1 MASTEVEKR
10 EQNELAPLSET
21 EQALADAVKGQIDR
35 STLVLPALKLT
46 QSLTAEVQNGD
57 VQQGHFIN
65 SLTAEDYGDEVQIVI
80 SSLFA
85 GRFYSDD
92 DGNSYV
98 ATGAV
103 APDNWPEEYAG
114 QAFEDIPD
122 AEEQWKIDTNEGKH
136 EWGKG
141 APISTTTNFVGYVVT
156 EDGLSDLP
164 VRLSLMRSGNNA
176 AKKLKT
182 LLYALRAPW
191 DKTFVLKAKRAV
203 SNDRPYFVVDVA
215 SGDRATDEIRQA
227 AVSLAQDYQNAAQQG
242 NVELAG
248 DEDEQ
253 AKPARGRA
261 KKDSGGLDV

>member
-1 MASTEVEKR
+1 MASTDVEKA
-10 EQNELAPLSET
+10 QQTDLAPLSDQ

-65 SLTAEDYGDEVQIVI
+65 SLTGEDYGDEVQIVV
-80 SSLFA
+80 SSLFT

-156 EDGLSDLP
+156 EEGLSDLP

-191 DKTFVLKAKRAV
+191 DKTFVLRAKKAM
-203 SNDRPYFVVDVA
+203 SNDRAYYVPDVA
-215 SGDRATDEIRQA
+215 TGSRSTDEIRQA
-227 AVSLAQDYQNAAQQG
+227 AVALAQDYANAAQQG

-248 DEDEQ
+248 DEDEPK
-253 AKPARGRA
+253 AKRPTKG
-261 KKDSGGLDV
+261 KDAGGLSV